1 LNFWNYILLAV
12 SCQVSKNL
20 ALTESGEKRLKVGDI
35 KIRGGEYSIREEKKK
50 KKKMHLQE
58 KRITDKEKKLIFKL

>member
-1 LNFWNYILLAV
+1 M
-12 SCQVSKNL
+12 L

-50 KKKMHLQE
+50 KKKIHLQE